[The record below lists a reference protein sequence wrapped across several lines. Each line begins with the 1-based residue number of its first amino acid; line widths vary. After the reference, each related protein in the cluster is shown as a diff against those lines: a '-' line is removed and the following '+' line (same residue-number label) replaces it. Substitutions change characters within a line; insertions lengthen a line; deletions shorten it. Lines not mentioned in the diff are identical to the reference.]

1 MRFTDRNITTERE
14 LNNTLAF
21 DEKVFGLPSERHNP
35 AYSREKWL
43 ERMKTH
49 GGLMLYAQS
58 GGEVV
63 GIVFGRIEND
73 MSITVG
79 PVAVDERCR
88 KHGVA
93 RALMLLLEKRALG
106 YGIHHLGLG
115 AVESAEGFYVKLGY
129 TGSLLVQSE
138 MHSIDELLALNT
150 TYRVIRTNV
159 YDGAVNPVYLDLPA
173 TDRELQRKYETTLPG
188 CHTQMAFGKNI

>member
-1 MRFTDRNITTERE
+1 MNFTIQHVTTERE
-14 LNNTLAF
+14 LDNTLAF

-49 GGLMLYAQS
+49 GDLMLCAQS

-63 GIVFGRIEND
+63 GIVFGRIENEK
-73 MSITVG
+73 SITVG
-79 PVAVDERCR
+79 PVAVDKRYR
-88 KHGVA
+88 KRGLA
-93 RALMLLLEKRALG
+93 RELMLSLEKRALAH
-106 YGIHHLGLG
+106 GIHHLGLG
-115 AVESAEGFYVKLGY
+115 AVESAEGFYAKLGY

-138 MHSIDELLALNT
+138 KHSIDELLALNT

-159 YDGAVNPVYLDLPA
+159 YDGVVNQVYLDLPA
-173 TDRELQRKYETTLPG
+173 PDRKLQRKYETALPG